1 MIVDGQ
7 VQGGIAQGIGAA
19 LYEEVVYD
27 EKGQLLTG
35 SYMDYLLPTSME
47 IPNVEKSHQEF
58 LSTRNPL
65 GIKGVGEGG
74 AISPPAAIANA
85 VVDALDPL
93 EVTINQLP
101 ISPSKL
107 RNWIKEAETKKYKI
121 EIS

>member
-1 MIVDGQ
+1 
-7 VQGGIAQGIGAA
+7 
-19 LYEEVVYD
+19 
-27 EKGQLLTG
+27 
-35 SYMDYLLPTSME
+35 ME
-47 IPNVEKSHQEF
+47 IPTVEKSHQEF

-107 RNWIKEAETKKYKI
+107 RNWIKEAERKKFKI
-121 EIS
+121 EIG